1 MLLVKISMVE
11 WYDLVQKNLDVQ
23 KREKEK
29 KRRIRIILYND
40 CFDFL

>member
-23 KREKEK
+23 KRENENKRKEK
-29 KRRIRIILYND
+29 ENKDYIM
-40 CFDFL
+40 